1 MIFSFPKNNPC
12 KYICVYLCKKDDRDK
27 ITNVFQPSF
36 RSFRLHFSNL
46 PRFVRDIDFWSCR
59 RIVDWD
65 PLSKIREQ
73 VGNHHFDKWCSTRLA
88 ARWRREVRVSRWLYR
103 SMDRISRDSKGSK
116 AYLPGAEVTV
126 IKKAVP
132 PGRGFSI
139 ALRLG

>member
-1 MIFSFPKNNPC
+1 MFFSH
-12 KYICVYLCKKDDRDK
+12 
-27 ITNVFQPSF
+27 

-73 VGNHHFDKWCSTRLA
+73 VGNRHFDKWCSTRLA

-116 AYLPGAEVTV
+116 SYLPGAEVTV